1 MAFTIPEIIGYAQIS
16 QYLAVGDIKRKGL
29 FGGGIDLSL
38 PNKMYNIRKSIEY
51 WYSIDPTD
59 DTLTFTGNYLIA
71 ICGKYFLQAQSVSGV
86 AGSIAAISSLN
97 APDPLQFIVAA
108 SGTTFIDGQTSVT
121 LSSFIGFNIVFV
133 RGGITQSDVS
143 TEPTYYNWDRSTG
156 LLTINIAAGTGE
168 LFQIYP
174 V

>member
-1 MAFTIPEIIGYAQIS
+1 MAFTIPEIIGYSQIS
-16 QYLAVGDIKRKGL
+16 QYLAVADIRKKGL
-29 FGGGIDLSL
+29 FGGGIDLGL
-38 PNKMYNIRKSIEY
+38 PNKIYNIRKILEY
-51 WYSIDPTD
+51 WYDLDPTD
-59 DTLTFTGNYLIA
+59 DNLEFVGNYLMA
-71 ICGKYFLQAQSVSGV
+71 ICGRYFLQAQSVSGA
-86 AGSIAAISSLN
+86 AGTVAAISSLS

-143 TEPTYYNWDRSTG
+143 TEPTYYNWSRNTG
-156 LLTINIAAGTGE
+156 VLTINIAAGTGE